1 MSTCTRDGLI
11 REAALGF
18 LGTLNT
24 ARPPADI
31 EGLKADLMELIND
44 TILLYNASLNNKDEK
59 FKCISTLPNF
69 VIAEIILRFRLVVN
83 IHLDG
88 GSCEPAVYCGS
99 GENMGLYTIDR
110 KELRKVIKPF
120 NWDMTE
126 RDVKEIIAN
135 MESCAPKLEL
145 TKDKDLIA
153 VNNGIFDYRSK
164 TLLPFSPETVFLSKS
179 RVDYV
184 PSAKNVVIHNP
195 DDGTDWDVESWIES
209 LSGDMEIVDLLWQ
222 VLGAVIRPNVPW
234 NKSVWMYAASGNN
247 GKGTLCELMRNL
259 CGKESC
265 ASIKLSQFSNDV
277 FLDSLVRVSAII
289 NDENQPGSYMELA
302 DNLKCMITGD
312 PVTINRKYLS
322 KLSFTFRGM
331 IVQCFNEFPQI
342 RDRTPSLLRRLLI
355 IPMGSCFEGCERK
368 YIKDEYIKRRDVL
381 EYVLCKVLNMDYYEL
396 SIPKACRD
404 TLAEYREFND
414 PVVEFWNRFKNKF
427 VWDLLPFGFLYD
439 LYKAWHVQFYP
450 SGKLLSHKSF
460 CKDIRT
466 AAAGDP
472 VWEAKNYSVAPGR
485 RLDKGEPLVG
495 EYGLKDW
502 MDGTYSGTDINKKCR
517 PLLKPQYRGFER
529 AASAGCGTA
538 TGEEEGD

>member
-1 MSTCTRDGLI
+1 MSAHTRDGLI
-11 REAALGF
+11 REVTVGF
-18 LGTLNT
+18 LTALNT
-24 ARPPADI
+24 AQPTDI
-31 EGLKADLMELIND
+31 EGMKTDLLEVIND
-44 TILLYNASLNNKDEK
+44 TITLYNASLTCKDGK

-69 VIAEIILRFRLVVN
+69 VIAEIILHFRLVVN

-99 GENMGLYTIDR
+99 GDNMGLYTIDR
-110 KELRKVIKPF
+110 KEIRKVIKPY
-120 NWDMTE
+120 NWDMSE
-126 RDVKEIIAN
+126 RDFKEIIAI

-195 DDGTDWDVESWIES
+195 DDGTDWDMESWMES
-209 LSGDMEIVDLLWQ
+209 LSGDPEIVDLLWQ

-234 NKSVWMYAASGNN
+234 NKSVWMYATSGNN

-277 FLDSLVRVSAII
+277 FLDSLTQVSAII

-368 YIKDEYIKRRDVL
+368 YIKDEYIKRNDVL

-396 SIPKACRD
+396 SIPKTCRD

-414 PVVEFWNRFKNKF
+414 PVVEFWNRFRDEF

-450 SGKLLSHKSF
+450 SGKLLSCKSF
-460 CKDIRT
+460 LTAVRT

-472 VWEAKNYSVAPGR
+472 AWEAKNYAVAPGKK
-485 RLDKGEPLVG
+485 LDKGEPLVG

-502 MDGTYSGTDINKKCR
+502 MDGTYSGADMNKKFH
-517 PLLKPQYRGFER
+517 PLLKSSYRGLVR

-538 TGEEEGD
+538 TDGEAGD

>member
-1 MSTCTRDGLI
+1 MSAHTRDGLI
-11 REAALGF
+11 REVTVGF
-18 LGTLNT
+18 LAALNT
-24 ARPPADI
+24 AQPADI
-31 EGLKADLMELIND
+31 EGMKTDLMELIND
-44 TILLYNASLNNKDEK
+44 TIMMYNASLTCKDGK

-69 VIAEIILRFRLVVN
+69 VIAEIILHFHLVVK

-110 KELRKVIKPF
+110 EEIRKVIKPY
-120 NWDMTE
+120 NWNMSE
-126 RDVKEIIAN
+126 RDVKEIIAI
-135 MESCAPKLEL
+135 MESYAPKLEL

-179 RVDYV
+179 RVDYD

-195 DDGTDWDVESWIES
+195 DDGMDWDVESWMES
-209 LSGDMEIVDLLWQ
+209 LSGDPEIVDLLWQ

-247 GKGTLCELMRNL
+247 GKGTICELMRNL

-265 ASIKLSQFSNDV
+265 ASIKLSQFSNDA

-312 PVTINRKYLS
+312 PVTINRKYRS

-381 EYVLCKVLNMDYYEL
+381 EYVLYRVLNMDYYEL
-396 SIPKACRD
+396 GIPQACRD
-404 TLAEYREFND
+404 ALAEYQEFND
-414 PVVEFWNRFKNKF
+414 PLVEFWNRFRNKF

-450 SGKLLSHKSF
+450 SGKLLSHKYF
-460 CKDIRT
+460 CRNIKT

-472 VWEAKNYSVAPGR
+472 IWEAKDHAVAPGR
-485 RLDKGEPLVG
+485 KLDKGEPLVG

-502 MDGTYSGTDINKKCR
+502 MDGTYSGTDINKKYR
-517 PLLKPQYRGFER
+517 PLLQSTYRGFKR

-538 TGEEEGD
+538 TGEEAGD